1 MKAGLFLVVGLLLGL
16 LVTALLGAGGLP
28 WVEAAL
34 LGLPLGM
41 VFGAI
46 CLAARYPCQAAPL
59 ATTRPLRL
67 AATHASAAA
76 ISVGTWAFVGA
87 VLSRALENNPRWA
100 GAAARYRAEAP
111 TLVIVGL
118 LIFLLAVAMHYLVL
132 ALETARAAQVRGVEA
147 RVLAREAELR
157 ALRAQIDPHFL
168 FNSLN
173 SIGTLTSEDPAAA
186 RRMCLLLAGFLR
198 RSLQLGARDRI
209 ALAEELALADDYLAI
224 EKVRFGARLALD
236 QVVEEGAG
244 ECLVP
249 PLILQPLIENAVR
262 HGIAQLTEGGTLRLR
277 ARRAG
282 GQLVLEVA
290 NPRDPERSGRRGAG
304 LGIDNVRG
312 RLRTLFGEA
321 ARLVIETG
329 GSEYIVTLA
338 LPELVAP
345 AGAGTPG
352 PAGAPAAAP
361 PAAAPATG
369 GAHA

>member
-1 MKAGLFLVVGLLLGL
+1 MRVGLFLVVGLLLGW
-16 LVTALLGAGGLP
+16 LVTALLGAGGVP

-59 ATTRPLRL
+59 ATTKPLRL
-67 AATHASAAA
+67 AATHAGAAV
-76 ISVGTWAFVGA
+76 ISVGIWAFIGA
-87 VLSRALENNPRWA
+87 VLSRGLENNDRWA
-100 GAAARYRAEAP
+100 GAAGRYRGEAP

-118 LIFLLAVAMHYLVL
+118 LVFLLAVAMHYLVL
-132 ALETARAAQVRGVEA
+132 ALEAARAAQVRGVEA

-198 RSLQLGARDRI
+198 RSLQLGERERI
-209 ALAEELALADDYLAI
+209 ALSEELALADDYLAI

-236 QVVEEGAG
+236 QRVEAGAG

-262 HGIAQLTEGGTLRLR
+262 HGIAQLTEGGTLRLA
-277 ARRAG
+277 ARRVG
-282 GQLVLEVA
+282 GRLVLEVA
-290 NPRDPERSGRRGAG
+290 NPRDPERTGRRGAG

-321 ARLVIETG
+321 ARLEIQTAGAEFR
-329 GSEYIVTLA
+329 VTLA
-338 LPELVAP
+338 LPELMAP
-345 AGAGTPG
+345 AAEAPGAEAPA
-352 PAGAPAAAP
+352 AGAPP
-361 PAAAPATG
+361 AAPATG
-369 GAHA
+369 RAHA